1 MEQEIG
7 KYLLDMLNSILEIE
21 SFVNVTEISFFDYQ
35 KDLKTKRAVERN
47 LEIIGEAMNRILK
60 KHPEFPIQNAKKMVQ
75 FRNFVIHAYDS
86 ITDEN
91 VWGILVKHLP
101 ILKKEIIDLLQTH
114 FPNKSLF
121 GIE

>member
-47 LEIIGEAMNRILK
+47 LEIIGEVMDRILK
-60 KHPEFPIQNAKKMVQ
+60 KRPEFPIQNAKKMVQ